1 MQIENTVQLV
11 HRRAAHSQR
20 SAPIAQSS
28 GPPRTHPQLFLIMK
42 ATRLCNL
49 RCGYCN
55 AWKEGPNQ
63 IMPETLVERAT
74 KDALQLPWIKRV
86 DFVWHGGETTL
97 LPVAY
102 FRTAINL
109 QKKYQQ
115 KRLVTNTIQT
125 NATLLDGEWISLFK
139 EGNFNVGVSIDPP
152 PERHARNRRTKGGRD
167 SWQASMAGIRLLEEA
182 GISHGILV
190 VVNDELV
197 TYGAERFLA
206 CLDENK
212 LHAVSL
218 LNVLP
223 DNREVTKDASNYL
236 GWERFIR
243 FLIAVYQIRASG
255 YKHIRIRE
263 FESLVGSISRGAPT
277 NCVFAGN
284 CMGQFLT
291 LEPSGEVSACDK
303 YINDS
308 AYVFGNLVT
317 SSLTEILSAAA
328 LSSVRE
334 EYSQNVAQ
342 LASCR
347 YYGYCNGGC
356 PHDQYLRRKAD
367 PQLSLRCCG
376 LAPLI
381 ETICQDLH
389 HKPGA

>member
-1 MQIENTVQLV
+1 VLGV
-11 HRRAAHSQR
+11 
-20 SAPIAQSS
+20 QSS
-28 GPPRTHPQLFLIMK
+28 GAPSTHPQLFLIMK

-63 IMPETLVERAT
+63 IMPESLVDRAT
-74 KDALQLPWIKRV
+74 RDALQLQWIRRV

-97 LPVAY
+97 LPVEY
-102 FRTAINL
+102 FRRAIGV
-109 QKKYQQ
+109 QKECQGN
-115 KRLVTNTIQT
+115 RLVTNTIQT
-125 NATLLDGEWISLFK
+125 NATLLDDEWIALFK

-152 PERHARNRRTKGGRD
+152 PERHARNRRTKSGRD
-167 SWQASMAGIRLLEEA
+167 SWQASMSGIRLLKEA

-197 TYGAERFLA
+197 SYGAERFLA
-206 CLDENK
+206 CLDENN

-223 DNREVTKDASNYL
+223 DNREPTRDASNYL
-236 GWERFIR
+236 GWESFVQ
-243 FLIAVYQIRASG
+243 FLIAVYRIRASS
-255 YKHIRIRE
+255 YRHIRIRE
-263 FESLVGSISRGAPT
+263 FESLTGSISRGAPT

-308 AYVFGNLVT
+308 AYVFGNLAI
-317 SSLTEILSAAA
+317 SSLTEILSGPA
-328 LSSVRE
+328 LSAVRAD
-334 EYSQNVAQ
+334 YSRQVVQ
-342 LASCR
+342 LADCQ

-356 PHDQYLRRKAD
+356 PHDQYLRRKVD

-389 HKPGA
+389 DHSET